1 MFDKLKNTIL
11 SSVNFFSALVDSL
24 NFEPCNHWKSLVNV
38 CHFPLL
44 SVKCSSVLWKSE
56 CCPAS
61 PQLESSDRFSQS
73 VNTKSLEK
81 AKVPTTTR
89 RRFVTWQ
96 YDSRIWFLRLRAATL
111 YWRDQAPDRQVQN
124 SIFRQRAYGL
134 IQSLK
139 QSLSLSLSW
148 VLTLSIAPESA
159 PFAPSCC
166 F

>member
-1 MFDKLKNTIL
+1 MVDKLKNRIL
-11 SSVNFFSALVDSL
+11 SSVKFFSALVDSL

-96 YDSRIWFLRLRAATL
+96 YDSRIWFLRLRAGTL
-111 YWRDQAPDRQVQN
+111 YWRDQAQN

-139 QSLSLSLSW
+139 LSLSLSLSLSL
-148 VLTLSIAPESA
+148 LTLSVVPEYA
-159 PFAPSCC
+159 PFASSCC
-166 F
+166 L